1 MDYSTQSFERL
12 YKENYRLM
20 YRFAYSMLTD
30 AEDARDAVSQV
41 FTLVWQ
47 FKPGIQEGAERGY
60 LLQATRNQCLHL
72 LRRQGLRLEVEETL
86 RQETPDTTNPEQG
99 ELLTQLR
106 KAIREQLTEQDR
118 RILELHYDR
127 EMTYS
132 ETAEE
137 LGISTAAV
145 NKHIS
150 RSLSRLRQWLRR

>member
-47 FKPGIQEGAERGY
+47 FKPRMQEGAERGY

-99 ELLTQLR
+99 ELLCQLR
-106 KAIREQLTEQDR
+106 KAIREQLTQQDR

-150 RSLSRLRQWLRR
+150 RSLSRLRQLLRR